1 VSLEKGIV
9 FSIKV
14 KKDELSRLRF
24 LATIKGFSNESY
36 TDDLPAYR
44 DYVMYTAIYNVHFS
58 FRQERSLKKSI
69 KNGGDVTNVL
79 HLGREPLLSKEDRTM
94 LIDCLLIT
102 TVAFSSGLICV

>member
-58 FRQERSLKKSI
+58 FRQERGLKKSI
-69 KNGGDVTNVL
+69 KKMAEMSQTCC
-79 HLGREPLLSKEDRTM
+79 
-94 LIDCLLIT
+94 I
-102 TVAFSSGLICV
+102 